1 MTQQTSNTQG
11 IAKFGTAV
19 VTGASAGLG
28 RIYADRLA
36 RRGYDLILIARR
48 GDRLDAAATE
58 LHSSHG
64 VAVKTIVADL
74 GAAADLDAVVKTI
87 AGDASITMLVN
98 NAGVSTFGPVATTS
112 AADLLTMLNVN
123 ITALA
128 RLSQAVLPGFKQR
141 NRGALVNIG
150 SVLGYHSLPMSSVYS
165 GTKAFVLQFTR
176 GLQDEVA
183 GTDVRVQLVTPAATA
198 TDIWELAGL
207 PLSNLDPATVMLAE
221 QCVDAALAGLDLGEA
236 ISSPSLED
244 AGLFKIYDDARGK
257 LFGGG
262 QTGKVASRYAAKEA
276 LAA

>member
-1 MTQQTSNTQG
+1 MTQQSNS
-11 IAKFGTAV
+11 KPGTAV

-36 RRGYDLILIARR
+36 QRGYDLVLIARR
-48 GDRLDAAATE
+48 GDRLDAAAAE
-58 LHSSHG
+58 LRTRYG
-64 VAVKTIVADL
+64 VAVKTLVADL
-74 GAAADLDAVVKTI
+74 GAAADLEAVAKTI
-87 AGDASITMLVN
+87 AEDSSITMLVN
-98 NAGVSTFGPVATTS
+98 NAGVSTFGPVATT
-112 AADLLTMLNVN
+112 ATADLLTMLNVN

-150 SVLGYHSLPMSSVYS
+150 SVLGYHTLPMSSIYS

-176 GLQDEVA
+176 GLQEEVA

-207 PLSNLDPATVMLAE
+207 PLTNLDPATVMLAE
-221 QCVDAALAGLDLGEA
+221 HCVDAALAGLDLGEA
-236 ISSPSLED
+236 ITSPSLED
-244 AGLFKIYDDARGK
+244 AGLFNAYDAARGK

-262 QTGKVASRYAAKEA
+262 QTGKVASRYVAKEA
-276 LAA
+276 VAA